1 MRLAKF
7 RKDVKLD
14 SGITFAYHVWAQTT
28 LAARRCNLSN
38 EQVLSAVRLP
48 DMRSPIQLKTWL
60 VDVRDMLTRA
70 IKGAENELEPISQIE
85 SSFSKI
91 EALSPV
97 VERLAA
103 IRGGMEGCLN
113 VLRDHNGELD
123 SRIIL
128 IEDLGRISAD
138 WQASDELLDGFLLEL
153 KTCLESVRDMLTR
166 AIEVAGNE
174 LERIRQMEPSF
185 SKIEAFSPVVE
196 RLAAIRGGME
206 GCLNVLRDHN
216 GELDSSVMWVK
227 NLGRT
232 SAACEASPEVRGRED
247 RLEVQNEVPSNPLIS
262 DFGVET
268 FPDEE
273 QAKIYNRET
282 MTSTL
287 SKIFS
292 ERPFLIIFSFVLAT
306 VLTTA
311 SLTYLMNNK
320 FNQLAELHK
329 SIYMLKNELFKSS
342 SDNKELTLKNA
353 DLNKYMADSEARSNE
368 MKDKNNELKLAL
380 QFANSSLTQS
390 KNDLDVMQVTSLR
403 TKSEIQA
410 KLLEIASTK
419 IELEGLRIL
428 SGFLKAESGGSL
440 ILDPL
445 WLKSGERSQILE
457 GRVTIRLEQ
466 ASSQDSSSD
475 VIVQLS
481 PSQPGFATLREMNL
495 YNKTLCLRLGIP
507 ENFRLKNNRCSALLL
522 GNKINNDGTK
532 AYLVAM
538 FKK

>member
-1 MRLAKF
+1 
-7 RKDVKLD
+7 
-14 SGITFAYHVWAQTT
+14 
-28 LAARRCNLSN
+28 
-38 EQVLSAVRLP
+38 
-48 DMRSPIQLKTWL
+48 
-60 VDVRDMLTRA
+60 
-70 IKGAENELEPISQIE
+70 
-85 SSFSKI
+85 
-91 EALSPV
+91 
-97 VERLAA
+97 
-103 IRGGMEGCLN
+103 
-113 VLRDHNGELD
+113 
-123 SRIIL
+123 
-128 IEDLGRISAD
+128 
-138 WQASDELLDGFLLEL
+138 
-153 KTCLESVRDMLTR
+153 
-166 AIEVAGNE
+166 
-174 LERIRQMEPSF
+174 
-185 SKIEAFSPVVE
+185 
-196 RLAAIRGGME
+196 
-206 GCLNVLRDHN
+206 
-216 GELDSSVMWVK
+216 MWVK
-227 NLGRT
+227 NLGKT
-232 SAACEASPEVRGRED
+232 TAACEASPEVRGPED
-247 RLEVQNEVPSNPLIS
+247 RLEVQNEVASNALIS

-273 QAKIYNRET
+273 QARIYNRET

-311 SLTYLMNNK
+311 SLTYLMNNT
-320 FNQLAELHK
+320 FNQLTELHK
-329 SIYMLKNELFKSS
+329 SISMLKNELSKSY

-368 MKDKNNELKLAL
+368 LQDKNNELKLAL

-390 KNDLDVMQVTSLR
+390 KNDLDVMQATSLR

-440 ILDPL
+440 MLDPL

-466 ASSQDSSSD
+466 ASSEDSRSD

>member
-1 MRLAKF
+1 M
-7 RKDVKLD
+7 
-14 SGITFAYHVWAQTT
+14 
-28 LAARRCNLSN
+28 SN
-38 EQVLSAVRLP
+38 EQVLSAVRLS

-60 VDVRDMLTRA
+60 VEVRNMLTQA

-97 VERLAA
+97 VERLTA

-166 AIEVAGNE
+166 AIKVAGNE

-216 GELDSSVMWVK
+216 GELDSCVMWVK

-247 RLEVQNEVPSNPLIS
+247 RLEVQNEVPPIPLIS

-268 FPDEE
+268 FPHEE
-273 QAKIYNRET
+273 QARIYNKET
-282 MTSTL
+282 MPSNL

-292 ERPFLIIFSFVLAT
+292 ERPFLIIFSFVLAI

-311 SLTYLMNNK
+311 SLTYLMNNNI
-320 FNQLAELHK
+320 NQLAELHK
-329 SIYMLKNELFKSS
+329 SISMLKNELSKSY
-342 SDNKELTLKNA
+342 SDNQELTLRNA
-353 DLNKYMADSEARSNE
+353 DLNKYMADSEIRSNE
-368 MKDKNNELKLAL
+368 LKDKNNELKLAL

-390 KNDLDVMQVTSLR
+390 KNDLDVMQATSLR

-410 KLLEIASTK
+410 KLFEIASTK

-445 WLKSGERSQILE
+445 WLKSGERTQILE

-481 PSQPGFATLREMNL
+481 PGHPGFATLKEMNL

-522 GNKINNDGTK
+522 GNKTNNDGTK